1 MTAPLRIGVIG
12 CGAIATSIHIRVL
25 RRLPNVRVTALAD
38 PVPAARERALGLVPR
53 AVALASAEELLA
65 RDDVDAVI
73 VAAPTG
79 LHAPLALSVLASGR
93 HLYLE
98 KPIATTTEDGSRVAA
113 AARAANLVTAMGFN
127 WRYQPLV
134 ARARELVRAGTIGE
148 VRALSTVFSEPSQL
162 PPWKLH
168 RSEGGG
174 VLLDL
179 GSHHFDLIRWM
190 LGVEVERVDST
201 IRSEASEQDSAW
213 VRLGLTGGGIAS
225 CFFSLRAAQADA
237 LELIG
242 TRGTLHVDRYARSL
256 TLGGVRAR
264 TATPAIM
271 ALRARAIIR
280 PRTEPSWSILLRA
293 FVDAVRGRPAE
304 LPGFDDGLR
313 SLEIVVAAERA
324 AGTG

>member
-1 MTAPLRIGVIG
+1 
-12 CGAIATSIHIRVL
+12 
-25 RRLPNVRVTALAD
+25 
-38 PVPAARERALGLVPR
+38 
-53 AVALASAEELLA
+53 
-65 RDDVDAVI
+65 
-73 VAAPTG
+73 
-79 LHAPLALSVLASGR
+79 VLASGR

-113 AARAANLVTAMGFN
+113 AARAPNLVTAMGFN

-134 ARARELVRAGTIGE
+134 ARAHELVRAGTIGE

-179 GSHHFDLIRWM
+179 GSHHFDLIRWI
-190 LGVEVERVDST
+190 LGAEVERVDST
-201 IRSEASEQDSAW
+201 IHSEASEQDSAW
-213 VRLGLTGGGIAS
+213 VRLGLTNGGIAS
-225 CFFSLRAAQADA
+225 CFFSLRAAQADS

-242 TRGTLHVDRYARSL
+242 TRGTLHIDRYARLL

-271 ALRARAIIR
+271 SLRARAIIR

-313 SLEIVVAAERA
+313 SLEIVVAAERG